1 MADFFKFLTTAEVV
15 NDVVVKDAKIQVSLN
30 VNDFLKIFPPLSILV
45 GHTLSQD
52 R

>member
-15 NDVVVKDAKIQVSLN
+15 NDVVVKDAKIQVFLN